1 MMMKAGPTSC
11 ALGPNAVGTL
21 DAQHLCTPSN
31 ERNGSFSS
39 ATIYFPELESD
50 TSQLPSIVLV
60 GGWGCG
66 EKVLAA
72 WAPFL
77 ASHGIVAMT
86 IGTPTPWKDAPP
98 ARSQALLDASMAL
111 QSEHTRAA
119 SPLFDRLDVS
129 RRAVMGYSLGGGG
142 AQIAALNDPTLKCSV
157 ALCPH
162 DGNEFGVPFPE
173 ELSASVP
180 VLILCGD
187 HDEEANSQTQAWNH
201 YRKTTAPKLIFE
213 IKGGDHFTAN
223 GPSGGNES
231 EVASGAEPCSLCNEI
246 IASICWG
253 WAPCP
258 WGNYN
263 GPSGHATEEAPRG
276 AVGGVVLAWLQLFL
290 LGEESARER
299 LVARPDIAASFE
311 SQKMERR

>member
-1 MMMKAGPTSC
+1 MLNTSALPAMKEMEASLPPPSTS
-11 ALGPNAVGTL
+11 
-21 DAQHLCTPSN
+21 
-31 ERNGSFSS
+31 
-39 ATIYFPELESD
+39 
-50 TSQLPSIVLV
+50 
-60 GGWGCG
+60 
-66 EKVLAA
+66 
-72 WAPFL
+72 
-77 ASHGIVAMT
+77 
-86 IGTPTPWKDAPP
+86 
-98 ARSQALLDASMAL
+98 
-111 QSEHTRAA
+111 
-119 SPLFDRLDVS
+119 
-129 RRAVMGYSLGGGG
+129 
-142 AQIAALNDPTLKCSV
+142 QIAALNDPTLKCSV